1 MMVYDGL
8 LMVYAYQLFLG
19 WSKDSMIGPR
29 IVLRPAVG
37 KSTRRLKYRIKQD
50 AAPRTPRT
58 RGNITYV
65 NGTDVKTHQNT
76 YW

>member
-1 MMVYDGL
+1 M
-8 LMVYAYQLFLG
+8 MVYAYQLFLG

-50 AAPRTPRT
+50 AAHEPTNPWEH
-58 RGNITYV
+58 TYV